1 MRIVS
6 LLPAGTEIVVALGL
20 DDELVGIGHRA
31 PAPAGLLQPP
41 VVTRTA
47 RRPGDADLL
56 DLDAFVAADPDLVL
70 VGGGDDGGIDARSLD
85 EAVGGRTHPSVLTIA
100 PGSVEGVL
108 NAIVAV
114 GAMTEAEDEALAV
127 VEDLRER
134 LKVLQE
140 VVLGRRDHGFLPP
153 RVVVLDEVDPPRSAG
168 RWVPDQVR
176 LAGGWELLG
185 QAGEPARATTW
196 DEVAEVD
203 PEVLVVLPEG
213 LPLRDG
219 TAAWV
224 VSPRPADWLA
234 IRAVRDRRV
243 HVVDGGAFA
252 TAGPR
257 VIDGIEILAELFDP
271 AAFDGMAPPDTWV
284 RSA

>member
-1 MRIVS
+1 VRIVS

-20 DDELVGIGHRA
+20 DDELVGVGHRA
-31 PAPAGLLQPP
+31 AAPIGLAQPP
-41 VVTRTA
+41 LVTRSGSG
-47 RRPGDADLL
+47 RSHPDVL
-56 DLDAFVAADPDLVL
+56 DVDAFVAADPDLVL
-70 VGGGDDGGIDARSLD
+70 IGQGDDGTIDARGLQD
-85 EAVGGRTHPSVLTIA
+85 AIGGRTHPSVLPIT

-114 GAMTEAEDEALAV
+114 GAMTESEDEALAV

-140 VVLGRRDHGFLPP
+140 VVLGRRDHGFRPP
-153 RVVVLDEVDPPRSAG
+153 RAVVLDAVDPPRATG

-196 DEVAEVD
+196 SDVAEVD
-203 PEVLVVLPEG
+203 PEVLVLLPGG

-219 TAAWV
+219 MAVWAAT
-224 VSPRPADWLA
+224 PRPEGWLDL
-234 IRAVRDRRV
+234 RAVLDRRV

-284 RSA
+284 RAG

>member
-1 MRIVS
+1 VRIVS

-20 DDELVGIGHRA
+20 DDELVGVGHRA
-31 PAPAGLLQPP
+31 AASVGLVRPP
-41 VVTRTA
+41 LVTRDA
-47 RRPGDADLL
+47 PGRRHADVL

-70 VGGGDDGGIDARSLD
+70 VGQGDDGGIDARGLRD
-85 EAVGGRTHPSVLTIA
+85 ALAGRADPTVLPLV

-114 GAMTEAEDEALAV
+114 GAMTESEDEALAV

-134 LKVLQE
+134 LRVLEE
-140 VVLGRRDHGFLPP
+140 VVIGRRDHGFRPP
-153 RVVVLDEVDPPRSAG
+153 RVVVLDEVDPPRAAG

-185 QAGEPARATTW
+185 QAGEAARTTSW
-196 DEVAEVD
+196 AAVEEVD
-203 PEVLVVLPEG
+203 PEVLVLMPGG

-219 TAAWV
+219 VAAWEV
-224 VSPRPADWLA
+224 TPRPAGWHEL
-234 IRAVRDRRV
+234 RAVIDRRV

-284 RSA
+284 RAR

>member
-1 MRIVS
+1 VRIVS

-20 DDELVGIGHRA
+20 DDELVGVGHRA
-31 PAPAGLLQPP
+31 AGALGLTLPP
-41 VVTRTA
+41 FVTRA
-47 RRPGDADLL
+47 DPGRRQGDIL

-70 VGGGDDGGIDARSLD
+70 VGQGDDGGIDARGLQ
-85 EAVGGRTHPSVLTIA
+85 AVLAGRAHPSVLPIA

-153 RVVVLDEVDPPRSAG
+153 RVVVLDGVDPPRAAG

-176 LAGGWELLG
+176 LAGGWEILG
-185 QAGEPARATTW
+185 QAGEAAGATTW
-196 DEVAEVD
+196 EAVSAVD
-203 PEVLVVLPEG
+203 PEVLVLLPGG

-219 TAAWV
+219 VAAWAAA
-224 VSPRPADWLA
+224 PRPEGWADL
-234 IRAVRDRRV
+234 RAVRDRRV
-243 HVVDGGAFA
+243 HVVDGAAFA

-257 VIDGIEILAELFDP
+257 VIDGIEILAELLDP

-284 RSA
+284 RFD

>member
-6 LLPAGTEIVVALGL
+6 LLPAGTEIVAALGL
-20 DDELVGIGHRA
+20 DDELVGVGHRSGAAAA
-31 PAPAGLLQPP
+31 PAEPP
-41 VVTRTA
+41 LVTRPA
-47 RRPGDADLL
+47 AGRDREDVL

-70 VGGGDDGGIDARSLD
+70 VGQGDDGGIDARALQ
-85 EAVGGRTHPSVLTIA
+85 EALGGRADPSVLSLA

-134 LKVLQE
+134 LKVLEE
-140 VVLGRRDHGFLPP
+140 VVIGRRDHGFRPP
-153 RVVVLDEVDPPRSAG
+153 RVVVLDEVDPPRAAG

-185 QAGEPARATTW
+185 QAGEPARGTTW
-196 DEVAEVD
+196 EDVREVD
-203 PEVLVVLPEG
+203 PEVLVLVPRG
-213 LPLRDG
+213 LPLRDAVEAW
-219 TAAWV
+219 AAT
-224 VSPRPADWLA
+224 PRPEGWEEL
-234 IRAVRDRRV
+234 RAVRDGRV

-257 VIDGIEILAELFDP
+257 VIDGIEILAELLDP

-284 RSA
+284 RAR

>member
-1 MRIVS
+1 VRIIS

-20 DDELVGIGHRA
+20 DDALVGVGHRA
-31 PAPAGLLQPP
+31 GSPAGLVQPP
-41 VVTRTA
+41 LVTRDPPDTSH
-47 RRPGDADLL
+47 ADVL

-70 VGGGDDGGIDARSLD
+70 VGQGDDGGIDARGLR
-85 EAVGGRTHPSVLTIA
+85 EALGGRTHPSVLPLV

-108 NAIVAV
+108 NSIVAV
-114 GAMTEAEDEALAV
+114 GAMTESEDEALAV

-140 VVLGRRDHGFLPP
+140 VVMGRRDHGFPPP
-153 RVVVLDEVDPPRSAG
+153 RVVVLDEVDPPRAAG

-185 QAGEPARATTW
+185 QSGEAAHATSW
-196 DEVAEVD
+196 EAVAEVD
-203 PEVLVVLPEG
+203 PEVLVLLPG
-213 LPLRDG
+213 GRPLRDG
-219 TAAWV
+219 IAAWRV
-224 VSPRPADWLA
+224 APRPDGWDEL
-234 IRAVRDRRV
+234 RAVRERRV

-271 AAFDGMAPPDTWV
+271 GAFDGMAPPDTWV
-284 RSA
+284 RVD

>member
-31 PAPAGLLQPP
+31 AASAGLVQPP
-41 VVTRTA
+41 VVTHGGPG
-47 RRPGDADLL
+47 RRSLDVL

-70 VGGGDDGGIDARSLD
+70 VGQGDDGFLDARALQD
-85 EAVGGRTHPSVLTIA
+85 ALGTRAHPSVLPLVPA
-100 PGSVEGVL
+100 SVEGVL

-140 VVLGRRDHGFLPP
+140 VVLGRRDHGFQPP
-153 RVVVLDEVDPPRSAG
+153 RAVVLDAIDPPRAAG

-176 LAGGWELLG
+176 LAGGWELIG

-196 DEVAEVD
+196 SAVTEVD
-203 PEVLVVLPEG
+203 PEVLVLLPGG

-219 TAAWV
+219 LAAWQAM
-224 VSPRPADWLA
+224 PRPEGWLDL
-234 IRAVRDRRV
+234 RAVRDRRV

-284 RSA
+284 RAG

>member
-1 MRIVS
+1 
-6 LLPAGTEIVVALGL
+6 
-20 DDELVGIGHRA
+20 
-31 PAPAGLLQPP
+31 
-41 VVTRTA
+41 VTRA
-47 RRPGDADLL
+47 DPGRRQADIL

-70 VGGGDDGGIDARSLD
+70 VGQGDDGGIDARGLQ
-85 EAVGGRTHPSVLTIA
+85 AVLAGRAHPSVLPLA

-153 RVVVLDEVDPPRSAG
+153 RVVVLDGVDPPRAAG

-176 LAGGWELLG
+176 LAGGWEILG
-185 QAGEPARATTW
+185 QAGEAAGATTW
-196 DEVAEVD
+196 EAVRAVD
-203 PEVLVVLPEG
+203 PEVLVLLPGG

-219 TAAWV
+219 VAAWAAA
-224 VSPRPADWLA
+224 PRPDDWADL
-234 IRAVRDRRV
+234 RAVRDRRV
-243 HVVDGGAFA
+243 HVVDGAAFA

-257 VIDGIEILAELFDP
+257 VIDGIEILAELLDP
-271 AAFDGMAPPDTWV
+271 AAFDGLAPPDTWV
-284 RSA
+284 RVD

>member
-20 DDELVGIGHRA
+20 DDELVGVGHRDGA
-31 PAPAGLLQPP
+31 LSGLTQPP
-41 VVTRTA
+41 LVTRA
-47 RRPGDADLL
+47 GPGRSGREVL
-56 DLDAFVAADPDLVL
+56 DLDALVAADPDLVL
-70 VGGGDDGGIDARSLD
+70 VGQGDDGGIDAPALRAALGTR
-85 EAVGGRTHPSVLTIA
+85 ANPSVLPLV

-114 GAMTEAEDEALAV
+114 GAMTESEDEALAV

-134 LKVLQE
+134 LKVLEE
-140 VVLGRRDHGFLPP
+140 VVIGRRDHGFQPP
-153 RVVVLDEVDPPRSAG
+153 RAVVLDEVDPPRAAG

-185 QAGEPARATTW
+185 QPGEAARATTW
-196 DEVAEVD
+196 AAIADVD
-203 PEVLVVLPEG
+203 PEVLVLLPGG

-219 TAAWV
+219 LAAWRAT
-224 VSPRPADWLA
+224 PRPDAWSGL
-234 IRAVRDRRV
+234 RAVRDRRV

-257 VIDGIEILAELFDP
+257 IIDGIEILAELFDP

-284 RSA
+284 RAG